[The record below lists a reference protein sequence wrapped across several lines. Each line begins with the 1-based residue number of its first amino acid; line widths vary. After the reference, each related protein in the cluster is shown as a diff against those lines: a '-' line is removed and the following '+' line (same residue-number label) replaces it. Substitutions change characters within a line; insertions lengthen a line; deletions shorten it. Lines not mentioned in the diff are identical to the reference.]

1 MKKTIQ
7 IIKVIKLNFFLVFF
21 LTSPLLKSQSS
32 NEVITF
38 RYGFIGQK
46 VIDPDSLFLISDG
59 SILQSGDQI
68 KLNFDFEK
76 GIWFYVVTLSK
87 EGEYGMLFSSSSQ
100 DTEETGHIFSSL
112 EWQKLGQG
120 NKPELFTLI
129 SSKSQLKKL
138 EDLFF
143 KYENAKGRSKKRFHK
158 RIKIQLENLQ
168 IFDPKETK
176 EKLVQRLEKP
186 VIGGV
191 TYRGMMEGVI
201 MEQSLTHTSSGIGV
215 AITNIHISV
224 K

>member
-1 MKKTIQ
+1 MK
-7 IIKVIKLNFFLVFF
+7 KVIKLNFLLIFF
-21 LTSPLLKSQSS
+21 LFSTILRSQTSD
-32 NEVITF
+32 EVITF

-46 VIDPDSLFLISDG
+46 EVDQDSLFSISDG

-76 GIWFYVVTLSK
+76 GTWFYVVTLSK

-100 DTEETGHIFSSL
+100 DTEETGHIFTSL
-112 EWQKLGQG
+112 EWQNLDPG

-138 EDLFF
+138 EDLFV

-158 RIKIQLENLQ
+158 RIRIQLEKLQ
-168 IFDPKETK
+168 KFDPKETK

-191 TYRGMMEGVI
+191 TYRGMIEGVI
-201 MEQSLTHTSSGIGV
+201 MEQSLTHTSSGKGV

>member
-1 MKKTIQ
+1 MKT
-7 IIKVIKLNFFLVFF
+7 VIKQSLLFIFFLSYTLVQSQ
-21 LTSPLLKSQSS
+21 TSD
-32 NEVITF
+32 EIITF

-46 VIDPDSLFLISDG
+46 EIDPDSLFSISDG

-76 GIWFYVVTLSK
+76 GTWFYVVTLSK
-87 EGEYGMLFSSSSQ
+87 EDEYGMLYSSSSQ
-100 DTEETGHIFSSL
+100 DTEETGHIFTSL
-112 EWQKLGQG
+112 EWQTLVLNEGV
-120 NKPELFTLI
+120 ESYTLI
-129 SSKSQLKKL
+129 SSKTQLIKL
-138 EDLFF
+138 EDRYT
-143 KYENAKGRSKKRFHK
+143 KYENAIGRSKKRFHK
-158 RIKIQLENLQ
+158 RIRIQLEKLQ
-168 IFDPKETK
+168 KFDPKETK